1 MIRHVSLLT
10 FVPQATSEQIEA
22 AATAL
27 RALPPIIPELRDYR
41 VGPDVGVDT
50 GNATFVVIGD
60 FDDADGYRTYRD
72 HPEHIAVAKEHILP
86 ILAGRTA
93 AQYEI

>member
-10 FVPQATSEQIEA
+10 FVPEATEAQIEA
-22 AATAL
+22 AAAAL
-27 RALPPIIPELRDYR
+27 RALPPLIPELRDYR
-41 VGPDVGVDT
+41 VGPDVGIDT

-72 HPEHIAVAKEHILP
+72 HPEHVAVAREHILP
-86 ILAGRTA
+86 ILSARTA
-93 AQYEI
+93 AQYAI